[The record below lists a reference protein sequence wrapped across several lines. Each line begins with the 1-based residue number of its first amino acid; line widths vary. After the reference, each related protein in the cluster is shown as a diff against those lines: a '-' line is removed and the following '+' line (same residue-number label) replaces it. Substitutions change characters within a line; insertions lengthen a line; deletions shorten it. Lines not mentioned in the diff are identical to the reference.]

1 VLLDRLSDEDF
12 MEHGSDRQGKRQVQA
27 VVRSSLPSLIVEL
40 DSRARSNWS
49 RSRVVYR
56 SPSLEFI
63 EKKRKILSLIVSLT
77 FDDSLSW
84 VRAIAARVFFGYNA
98 PNGISTR
105 RAPPSRRV

>member
-27 VVRSSLPSLIVEL
+27 VVRSSLSSLIVEL

-63 EKKRKILSLIVSLT
+63 EKKNIIT
-77 FDDSLSW
+77 FP
-84 VRAIAARVFFGYNA
+84 VIN
-98 PNGISTR
+98 I
-105 RAPPSRRV
+105 